1 MNPLRKVISNKQ
13 KENIR
18 TLHRVEDPLGAER
31 KYDKNMESLKR
42 RSSHRRKQTTNASDI
57 ILGKRKKETDKSSET
72 IFSKPR
78 ATTRQRFNQQRKS
91 AMEKRTLDMEE
102 KDFVSFRENSYK
114 SPLVTQ
120 QIEEKEKNVL
130 DSTNGSS
137 RTQMRIVPERN
148 IYGQE
153 TKETFPKQLY
163 DDASKAVVNSSFDQM
178 SFWRNRFESE
188 RIKSF
193 LEKKESTVKLEHA
206 KDETPSSNKSQSRQ
220 RETVSGNRKIKPN
233 FVTKAPKFKIKE
245 RLQTNRKVRPKQHSP
260 RIMKPVLTNEYN
272 NRKIKPFVHRTSM
285 TENDSRH
292 TLSEVTQAQER
303 TVEALP
309 FISQQE
315 RHSEEDQV
323 K

>member
-1 MNPLRKVISNKQ
+1 
-13 KENIR
+13 
-18 TLHRVEDPLGAER
+18 
-31 KYDKNMESLKR
+31 
-42 RSSHRRKQTTNASDI
+42 
-57 ILGKRKKETDKSSET
+57 
-72 IFSKPR
+72 
-78 ATTRQRFNQQRKS
+78 
-91 AMEKRTLDMEE
+91 MEE

-114 SPLVTQ
+114 SLLVTQ
-120 QIEEKEKNVL
+120 QIEEKEKSVL

-137 RTQMRIVPERN
+137 RTKMRIVPERN
-148 IYGQE
+148 ILGQE

-193 LEKKESTVKLEHA
+193 LEKKENTVKLENA